1 MSDLWFV
8 FVCVV
13 FGGGGG
19 VYVCLRPGTG
29 PGGCLS
35 AFWVREERGAT
46 VSVPGGESP
55 SLWLESGASGLTSSE
70 CPVLGSMSKAGD
82 ESHRRALLVGKEFCK
97 ERLER
102 WLLR

>member
-1 MSDLWFV
+1 M
-8 FVCVV
+8 CV
-13 FGGGGG
+13 
-19 VYVCLRPGTG
+19 LRPGTG

-35 AFWVREERGAT
+35 AFWGKKGKRSYCVGT
-46 VSVPGGESP
+46 WWGEP
-55 SLWLESGASGLTSSE
+55 SLWLENGASGLTRSE